1 MRGAT
6 RLIWIV
12 VALALVLA
20 PLGLP
25 PFAMTLLTEAV
36 ILGLFAMSLDLM
48 FGYTR
53 LVSFGHA
60 AAYGFG
66 AYACGWLLLH
76 TGMPLLF
83 AVFAAG
89 LLTGVMAIGVGW
101 MCTLATGVSFS
112 MLTLAFAQLLYAIS
126 FKWTSV
132 TGGSDGLAGIPRT
145 IGPFG
150 FAALSSKTGFYYLAL
165 GCLVGGFLCAAAL
178 VRSPFGAVL
187 RGIRENEAKTT
198 ALGYNT
204 RLYKIAVVAI
214 SYGLGGLAGALYA
227 PFAGFANTELL
238 FWLLSGQVLIMV
250 IVGGAG
256 TLIGPVLGAAFFML
270 MEHQL
275 SALTEAWAL
284 YFGLIFIAFVLFAPQ
299 GIWGLATTR
308 LRRCAPRGFDRAVA
322 RARRRDAAIRRP
334 GRARSG
340 RHEGRGRRGSRRHR
354 SQRGRQDD
362 AVQRDH
368 RHGQADRGTDP
379 VRRPADRRP
388 AEPPDL
394 PARHIAHLPDHRAV
408 SRDVGAR
415 ECAAGRPGPPCRGAG
430 SRSAAPGSSRRPR
443 RSPMR
448 RSSSSACPASP
459 TGPPD
464 CSRTAISACSRSPWQ
479 WRSSRACC
487 CSTSRRRGSRSRRR
501 HRRWTRCALPA
512 GLADDGPSGRARHG
526 GGVPPRPQDHGAA
539 SRRGDRRRRA
549 GPGEGRSGVQDA
561 YLGGF
566 A

>member
-1 MRGAT
+1 
-6 RLIWIV
+6 
-12 VALALVLA
+12 
-20 PLGLP
+20 
-25 PFAMTLLTEAV
+25 MTLLTEAV

-66 AYACGWLLLH
+66 AYASGWLLLH
-76 TGMPLLF
+76 TGLPLLF

-89 LLTGVMAIGVGW
+89 LLTAVLAIGVGW
-101 MCTLATGVSFS
+101 ICTLATGVSFS

-150 FAALSSKTGFYYLAL
+150 FAALSSKAGFYYLAL
-165 GCLVGGFLCAAAL
+165 GCLVGGFLVCFAL

-204 RLYKIAVVAI
+204 RLYKIAVVAV

-275 SALTEAWAL
+275 SAWTEAWAL
-284 YFGLIFIAFVLFAPQ
+284 YFGLIFIAFVLFAPE
-299 GIWGLATTR
+299 GIWGLATR
-308 LRRCAPRGFDRAVA
+308 LRPNPRA
-322 RARRRDAAIRRP
+322 
-334 GRARSG
+334 
-340 RHEGRGRRGSRRHR
+340 
-354 SQRGRQDD
+354 
-362 AVQRDH
+362 
-368 RHGQADRGTDP
+368 
-379 VRRPADRRP
+379 
-388 AEPPDL
+388 
-394 PARHIAHLPDHRAV
+394 
-408 SRDVGAR
+408 
-415 ECAAGRPGPPCRGAG
+415 
-430 SRSAAPGSSRRPR
+430 
-443 RSPMR
+443 
-448 RSSSSACPASP
+448 
-459 TGPPD
+459 
-464 CSRTAISACSRSPWQ
+464 
-479 WRSSRACC
+479 
-487 CSTSRRRGSRSRRR
+487 
-501 HRRWTRCALPA
+501 
-512 GLADDGPSGRARHG
+512 
-526 GGVPPRPQDHGAA
+526 
-539 SRRGDRRRRA
+539 
-549 GPGEGRSGVQDA
+549 
-561 YLGGF
+561 
-566 A
+566 

>member
-1 MRGAT
+1 
-6 RLIWIV
+6 
-12 VALALVLA
+12 
-20 PLGLP
+20 
-25 PFAMTLLTEAV
+25 
-36 ILGLFAMSLDLM
+36 
-48 FGYTR
+48 
-53 LVSFGHA
+53 
-60 AAYGFG
+60 
-66 AYACGWLLLH
+66 LLLH

-165 GCLVGGFLCAAAL
+165 ACLVGGFLVCRAL
-178 VRSPFGAVL
+178 VSSPFGAVL

-275 SALTEAWAL
+275 SAWTEAWAL

-308 LRRCAPRGFDRAVA
+308 LRPSPR
-322 RARRRDAAIRRP
+322 
-334 GRARSG
+334 S
-340 RHEGRGRRGSRRHR
+340 
-354 SQRGRQDD
+354 
-362 AVQRDH
+362 
-368 RHGQADRGTDP
+368 
-379 VRRPADRRP
+379 
-388 AEPPDL
+388 
-394 PARHIAHLPDHRAV
+394 
-408 SRDVGAR
+408 
-415 ECAAGRPGPPCRGAG
+415 
-430 SRSAAPGSSRRPR
+430 
-443 RSPMR
+443 
-448 RSSSSACPASP
+448 
-459 TGPPD
+459 
-464 CSRTAISACSRSPWQ
+464 
-479 WRSSRACC
+479 
-487 CSTSRRRGSRSRRR
+487 
-501 HRRWTRCALPA
+501 
-512 GLADDGPSGRARHG
+512 
-526 GGVPPRPQDHGAA
+526 
-539 SRRGDRRRRA
+539 
-549 GPGEGRSGVQDA
+549 
-561 YLGGF
+561 
-566 A
+566 